1 MKITIRLILAL
12 FLFCFLQACSPLIT
26 RTIVKAYPPLNET
39 EEVQVIALG
48 DESAYQYEELGTV
61 RVGDNGFG
69 GKCKYDDQILHA
81 KREAKKM
88 GGNIIKVVEHIPPHS
103 KMIGLGYAYFPCH
116 EILVL
121 VLRHKNSSKIDR
133 TE

>member
-1 MKITIRLILAL
+1 MKITIRFILAL

-69 GKCKYDDQILHA
+69 FKTQKFRQ
-81 KREAKKM
+81 
-88 GGNIIKVVEHIPPHS
+88 N
-103 KMIGLGYAYFPCH
+103 
-116 EILVL
+116 
-121 VLRHKNSSKIDR
+121 
-133 TE
+133 